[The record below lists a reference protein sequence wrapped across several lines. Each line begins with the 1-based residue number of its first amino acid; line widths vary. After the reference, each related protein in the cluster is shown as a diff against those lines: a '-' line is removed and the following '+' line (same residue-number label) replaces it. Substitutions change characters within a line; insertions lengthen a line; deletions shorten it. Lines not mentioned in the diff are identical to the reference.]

1 MDIPG
6 SAVPAALNAATT
18 TTSASGLPI
27 AAGSPAQAGVN
38 GQQANKAADPTQPA
52 PAEQQTAFN
61 DALLSIINGLLQGQ
75 GKEVKPLIVA
85 GATTDKSDE
94 KKGKDTETTLT
105 AQSTTP
111 QQMLDSL
118 LMASQ
123 QPLGLVTLSSTPS
136 QTGDALL
143 MNHRSGVNGNVVA
156 SGNIHGGIS
165 PLAASLQANSASPV
179 IEQNAQPMPV
189 ITKGMQSVVPQPL
202 VSALGEAP
210 APLAQAVSGQS
221 TPAVSNDKAASFQ
234 TQLATMKLEGG
245 EDRLAQQL
253 HAALG
258 ERLQVQVKN
267 QIQHATIR
275 LDPPDMGKIDISMQI
290 ENGRMQVHINASQGE
305 VYRALQQVSND
316 LRQSLTEQNFV
327 QVNVQ
332 VSSQSGQQQGGKE
345 PPFSDAQAAVLA
357 SAEPD
362 SDSQQTDLREDDSV
376 LLTV

>member
-1 MDIPG
+1 MDLPVSG
-6 SAVPAALNAATT
+6 APAASNTSGTT
-18 TTSASGLPI
+18 TPSGLPI
-27 AAGSPAQAGVN
+27 AANTSAQQVQKTIA
-38 GQQANKAADPTQPA
+38 PTQSA

-61 DALLSIINGLLQGQ
+61 DALLSILNGLLQGQ
-75 GKEVKPLIVA
+75 GKEAQPLIVA
-85 GATTDKSDE
+85 GAATDKSDE
-94 KKGKDTETTLT
+94 KKGEESDTTL
-105 AQSTTP
+105 ADRNASP
-111 QQMLDSL
+111 QQMLDTL

-123 QPLGLVTLSSTPS
+123 QPIKPVTLSSMPT
-136 QTGDALL
+136 QTGENLL
-143 MNHRSGVNGNVVA
+143 MNHRSGANGN
-156 SGNIHGGIS
+156 GGIA
-165 PLAASLQANSASPV
+165 PLMSPV
-179 IEQNAQPMPV
+179 QTASAPSAIDMSAQPTTAIP
-189 ITKGMQSVVPQPL
+189 KGMQTVVPQPL
-202 VSALGEAP
+202 LATLTEGP
-210 APLAQAVSGQS
+210 APVNNAIPAAGSATLGAEK
-221 TPAVSNDKAASFQ
+221 TPSFQ
-234 TQLATMKLEGG
+234 TQLATVKLDGG

-253 HAALG
+253 HAVLG

-345 PPFSDAQAAVLA
+345 QPFSDSQAAVLA
-357 SAEPD
+357 AAEQEN
-362 SDSQQTDLREDDSV
+362 DSQRSDRREDDSV

>member
-6 SAVPAALNAATT
+6 TGVPAALNAAA

-38 GQQANKAADPTQPA
+38 GQQANKVVEPTQPA
-52 PAEQQTAFN
+52 PVEQQTAFN

-85 GATTDKSDE
+85 GAATGESDE
-94 KKGKDTETTLT
+94 KKGEDTEITLT
-105 AQSTTP
+105 GQSTTP
-111 QQMLDSL
+111 QQMLDVL
-118 LMASQ
+118 LLASQ
-123 QPLGLVTLSSTPS
+123 QPLRSVTMSSTPL

-143 MNHRSGVNGNVVA
+143 MAHRSGVNGSSSIGGTINAGGSTAAALLQTSIAQSGAEQNV
-156 SGNIHGGIS
+156 
-165 PLAASLQANSASPV
+165 QAEPV
-179 IEQNAQPMPV
+179 IA
-189 ITKGMQSVVPQPL
+189 KGMQSVVPQPL
-202 VSALGEAP
+202 VTTLNEGAASLTHAGP
-210 APLAQAVSGQS
+210 GQS
-221 TPAVSNDKAASFQ
+221 VSAVNNDKAASFQ
-234 TQLATMKLEGG
+234 TQLAAVKLDGG

-275 LDPPDMGKIDISMQI
+275 LDPPDMGKIDISLHI
-290 ENGRMQVHINASQGE
+290 ESGRMQVHINASQGE

-345 PPFSDAQAAVLA
+345 QPFADSRAAVLA
-357 SAEPD
+357 AADAD
-362 SDSQQTDLREDDSV
+362 SDSQHAQRREDDSV

>member
-1 MDIPG
+1 MDMPVSG
-6 SAVPAALNAATT
+6 APAASNMSGSTT
-18 TTSASGLPI
+18 ASGLPI
-27 AAGSPAQAGVN
+27 AANTSAQPNVSARPAQ
-38 GQQANKAADPTQPA
+38 QTIDPTQSA

-61 DALLSIINGLLQGQ
+61 DALLSILNGLLQGQ
-75 GKEVKPLIVA
+75 GKEAKPLIVA
-85 GATTDKSDE
+85 GAATDKSDE
-94 KKGKDTETTLT
+94 KKGEESDTTLA
-105 AQSTTP
+105 AQNASP
-111 QQMLDSL
+111 QQMLDAL

-123 QPLGLVTLSSTPS
+123 QPIKPVTLSSTPT
-136 QTGDALL
+136 QTGENLL
-143 MNHRSGVNGNVVA
+143 MNHRSGTNGN
-156 SGNIHGGIS
+156 GGIA
-165 PLAASLQANSASPV
+165 PLMSPV
-179 IEQNAQPMPV
+179 QTASAPSAVDLGVQPTTAMP
-189 ITKGMQSVVPQPL
+189 KGMQAVVPQPL
-202 VSALGEAP
+202 LATLTEGPAPVNNAIPAAGSAALGAEKAP
-210 APLAQAVSGQS
+210 
-221 TPAVSNDKAASFQ
+221 SFQ
-234 TQLATMKLEGG
+234 AQLATVKLDGG

-316 LRQSLTEQNFV
+316 LRQSLTEQNFM

-345 PPFSDAQAAVLA
+345 QPFADSQAAVLA
-357 SAEPD
+357 AAEQEN
-362 SDSQQTDLREDDSV
+362 DSQGADRREDDSV